1 MISRKDLD
9 PIHPGEV
16 LAEDFLKPL
25 NITQSRLAEH
35 IGVTVQRV
43 NEIIN
48 RRRGISPETAWLLS
62 QAFGTSPQFWL
73 NLQNQYDLATK
84 RPKRKI
90 RKLTEVR

>member
-1 MISRKDLD
+1 MISKDLD

-25 NITQSRLAEH
+25 DVTQSRLAEH

-48 RRRGISPETAWLLS
+48 GRRGISPESAWLLA

-84 RPKRKI
+84 RPRRKI
-90 RKLTEVR
+90 RKLAEAR

>member
-1 MISRKDLD
+1 MISKDLN

-25 NITQSRLAEH
+25 DITQSRLAKH

-43 NEIIN
+43 NEVVN
-48 RRRGISPETAWLLS
+48 GRRGISPETAWLLA

-84 RPKRKI
+84 QPKRKI
-90 RKLTEVR
+90 SKLAEAR